1 MRIDSRRMGPISAE
15 TVIDAP
21 RERVFD
27 ALADLSLRPA
37 FCDHFVEDFHL
48 ARIEASGQGAAAR
61 FRVSPP
67 LGRTWMD
74 TVITEAERPH
84 LISERGSCGR
94 SNRIPVFTAWELHE
108 GASGVTTVQL
118 TFWTE
123 PKLRQDRLRGLA
135 GAGRWYRRKW
145 KLALR
150 RLKQMIEEGA
160 PVEHVGVGGGD
171 RIPAA
176 AGGQ

>member
-1 MRIDSRRMGPISAE
+1 MGPISAK
-15 TVIDAP
+15 TAIDAP

-27 ALADLSLRPA
+27 TLIDLSLRPA
-37 FCDHFVEDFHL
+37 FCNHFVEQFHL
-48 ARIEASGQGAAAR
+48 ARIPAKGQGAAAR

-67 LGRTWMD
+67 LGRTWMG
-74 TVITEAERPH
+74 TEITELEPPH
-84 LISERGSCGR
+84 LISERGRCGR
-94 SNRIPVFTAWELHE
+94 SNRIPAFTAWELLE

-118 TFWTE
+118 TFWTA
-123 PKLRQDRLRGLA
+123 PANHRDRLRELV

-150 RLKQMIEEGA
+150 RLKQMVEEGG
-160 PVEHVGVGGGD
+160 PVEHVGVGGAD

-176 AGGQ
+176 AGGE